1 MSSVLGNRIRTIR
14 ENAGMNQLELAQA
27 LHIGNTTLSQYESG
41 KRVPSDTIKKAIAQ
55 YFHVSLDYLMGQ
67 TDAKEKYP
75 APSVTDDVICFPVL
89 GEVAAGFERVALTD
103 WEGAIVEFP
112 RSALRGRP
120 AEDYLA
126 LRVCGDS
133 MYPFYLDGDVV
144 LVLLTPEL
152 EHSGQVA
159 LVRYDGENAT
169 LKKVEQL
176 TDGLRLIPLN
186 PTYPPRTISGADLE
200 QCSIIGLP
208 RLLLRNIED

>member
-1 MSSVLGNRIRTIR
+1 MDLTLERIV
-14 ENAGMNQLELAQA
+14 AEL
-27 LHIGNTTLSQYESG
+27 
-41 KRVPSDTIKKAIAQ
+41 
-55 YFHVSLDYLMGQ
+55 
-67 TDAKEKYP
+67 KEKGLKKTDLTSHLGMVNSAFGNWIAGRNNSYHRYLHGIADFLGVSVAYLKGETDTKEKHP

-103 WEGAIVEFP
+103 WEGATVEFP

-120 AEDYLA
+120 AEDFLA

-176 TDGLRLIPLN
+176 SDGLRLIPLN

-200 QCSIIGLP
+200 QCSIIGIP
-208 RLLLRNIED
+208 RTLLRNIEE

>member
-1 MSSVLGNRIRTIR
+1 MTFASILKQLR
-14 ENAGMNQLELAQA
+14 EEHN
-27 LHIGNTTLSQYESG
+27 LSQAELGRIAGVS
-41 KRVPSDTIKKAIAQ
+41 RSAIAM
-55 YFHVSLDYLMGQ
+55 YEAGEREPDFEVEEALADFFNVPIDYLRGRP
-67 TDAKEKYP
+67 AAAVFK

-89 GEVAAGFERVALTD
+89 GEGAAGFERVALTD
-103 WEGAIVEFP
+103 WEGATVEFP

-120 AEDYLA
+120 AEDFLA

-176 TDGLRLIPLN
+176 NDGLRLIPLN

-200 QCSIIGLP
+200 QCSIIGIP
-208 RLLLRNIED
+208 RTLLRNIEE